1 MLLPWNQSEIV
12 PSLSRQCPRGASL
25 SLNQVTTWSRVLG
38 LVPGSKTDDRRT
50 RGLEGL
56 VLPGW
61 MGFRVCLFLSH
72 FIFCS
77 NSFFLSSGIPSKICR
92 SSILGSCV
100 HRHTIGEME
109 TLTTAQPYCWR
120 EEMESIIAHTNRWR
134 TENANC
140 KQSFNWRT

>member
-109 TLTTAQPYCWR
+109 TLTTALL
-120 EEMESIIAHTNRWR
+120 MEGGNGKYYSPHKQMENGECQLQTKLQLAHM
-134 TENANC
+134 
-140 KQSFNWRT
+140 K